1 MTQNLILSEPTQIL
15 SDWPL
20 AITVDMV
27 LRGQGAEPQKIRA
40 RQPQLVALAERAIA
54 EGHRLIHP
62 QVAFRRLDICGVS
75 RSCVTLRGGS
85 ELNGFGIAR
94 KLAGCQGVF
103 LAVATLG
110 KKLEEEMDKASQSDL
125 PWQFALDGYGTAA
138 IGALSN
144 AACRFFAALAA
155 KDGLRATSQFYPG
168 MRGWPLAE
176 GQTQIFSVVDAD
188 STAVALNSSF
198 LMVPRKS
205 LSLAVGFGTHA
216 QPAGHIC
223 DECSVS
229 AKCRHKPIDP

>member
-1 MTQNLILSEPTQIL
+1 MTQNLISVEPTQIL
-15 SDWPL
+15 SDWQL
-20 AITVDMV
+20 TITVDMV
-27 LRGQGAEPQKIRA
+27 LRGQGADPQKIRA
-40 RQPQLVALAERAIA
+40 RQPQLVTLAERAIT
-54 EGHRLIHP
+54 EGNSLIHP

-75 RSCVTLRGGS
+75 RSAVTLRGGT

-94 KLAGCQGVF
+94 KLTGCQGVF

-110 KKLEEEMDKASQSDL
+110 KNLEAEMDKASQSDL
-125 PWQFALDGYGTAA
+125 PWQFALDGLGTAA

-144 AACRFFAALAA
+144 AACRFFAELAA
-155 KDGLRATSQFYPG
+155 KEGLRSTSQFYPG

-176 GQTQIFSVVDAD
+176 GQTQIFSLVDAH
-188 STAVALNSSF
+188 AIGVILNPSF

-205 LSLAVGFGTHA
+205 LSLAAGFGTHA

-229 AKCRHKPIDP
+229 TKCRHKPIDR

>member
-1 MTQNLILSEPTQIL
+1 MTLNLISSEPSQICG
-15 SDWPL
+15 DWQL
-20 AITVDMV
+20 VITVDMV
-27 LRGQGAEPQKIRA
+27 LRGQGAEPQIIRA
-40 RQPQLVALAERAIA
+40 RQPQLIALAERAIA
-54 EGHRLIHP
+54 EGIGLIHP

-75 RSCVTLRGGS
+75 RSCVTLRGGT

-110 KKLEEEMDKASQSDL
+110 KKLEEEMDKASKENL
-125 PWQFALDGYGTAA
+125 PWQFALDGFGTAA

-155 KDGLRATSQFYPG
+155 QDGLRATNQFYPG

-176 GQTQIFSVVDAD
+176 GQAQLFSLVDAH
-188 STAVALNSSF
+188 SIGVALNPSF

-205 LSLAVGFGTHA
+205 LSLAVGFGSHA
-216 QPAGHIC
+216 QPAGHLC

-229 AKCRHKPIDP
+229 AKCRHKPIDR